1 MGNLID
7 LKRKDEI
14 YRCNYVKLSIIWIN
28 LIGPPLSLLFLLI
41 GVVRMLLIKKRKA
54 FLTYLIILIFVSE
67 MIQCLSKL
75 IQLLKYDYPDTRDDK
90 TKYDPDNPR
99 GIICQLQIVMAIFS
113 DFCSLLS
120 TLLLSLR
127 CFDVIHNKKRFFDQG
142 KNGILSI
149 ILFIALSI
157 IFSIIFLL
165 FDRRAADGNI
175 AYRYDLRDRCS
186 YWCWLGHIPSLFCL
200 GLYSIILFLN
210 IYFACK
216 TNCYLTQGYKRLIEE
231 CQLIP
236 EKETESNS
244 SFNER
249 ISENSKG
256 KEKKENENKKFIYFT
271 PEEKKRIQQL
281 QLMRTKCLIYPSVTI
296 AYWIFAATYRIVD
309 DTIMIQ
315 FDEPDKD
322 PFDME
327 TDEKTYFKNHNIFQF
342 IVQIS
347 FFIYTLLSSIRGIL
361 YGFSFI
367 VFEEKIFFNFFKK
380 FWIKYL
386 RDNDL
391 EYNDEEKAMIRNT
404 YNSSSI
410 SDYSD
415 RMTKEGQKDEGNYSN
430 V

>member
-1 MGNLID
+1 
-7 LKRKDEI
+7 
-14 YRCNYVKLSIIWIN
+14 
-28 LIGPPLSLLFLLI
+28 
-41 GVVRMLLIKKRKA
+41 
-54 FLTYLIILIFVSE
+54 
-67 MIQCLSKL
+67 
-75 IQLLKYDYPDTRDDK
+75 
-90 TKYDPDNPR
+90 
-99 GIICQLQIVMAIFS
+99 
-113 DFCSLLS
+113 
-120 TLLLSLR
+120 
-127 CFDVIHNKKRFFDQG
+127 
-142 KNGILSI
+142 
-149 ILFIALSI
+149 
-157 IFSIIFLL
+157 
-165 FDRRAADGNI
+165 
-175 AYRYDLRDRCS
+175 
-186 YWCWLGHIPSLFCL
+186 
-200 GLYSIILFLN
+200 
-210 IYFACK
+210 
-216 TNCYLTQGYKRLIEE
+216 
-231 CQLIP
+231 
-236 EKETESNS
+236 
-244 SFNER
+244 
-249 ISENSKG
+249 
-256 KEKKENENKKFIYFT
+256 
-271 PEEKKRIQQL
+271 
-281 QLMRTKCLIYPSVTI
+281 MRTKCLIYPSVTI

-415 RMTKEGQKDEGNYSN
+415 RITKEGQKDEGNYSN